1 MEIDGQLDIPMWD
14 ESELADYDAQAL
26 INRNAQIESQLD
38 VRESVLEAVRK
49 RPGMRSFSEVGN
61 ITFGRGGN

>member
-1 MEIDGQLDIPMWD
+1 MWD

-26 INRNAQIESQLD
+26 IDKNAADESRLD
-38 VRESVLEAVRK
+38 ARESVLDVVRK
-49 RPGMRSFSEVGN
+49 RPGMRSFDEIKN